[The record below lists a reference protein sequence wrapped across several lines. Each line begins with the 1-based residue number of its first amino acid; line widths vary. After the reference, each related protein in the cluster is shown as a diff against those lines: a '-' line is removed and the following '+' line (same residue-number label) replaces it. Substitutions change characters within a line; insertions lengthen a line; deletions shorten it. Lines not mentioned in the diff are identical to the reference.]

1 MSEAEKKEFEQ
12 RMSVLTIE
20 EQMLAVRYFEDG
32 VMFMELEKR
41 SRKQNALISTV
52 RQIMERGW
60 FADVR

>member
-32 VMFMELEKR
+32 VMFSELEKR
-41 SRKQNALISTV
+41 ARKRKAVISVVEQIVGKGGAL
-52 RQIMERGW
+52 
-60 FADVR
+60 DVC